1 MKKILI
7 SGGDLFN
14 YGDKALIR
22 GTIESL
28 RRFIPDA
35 DITMVSA
42 LPEIDQAEYGP
53 YGVKVIKSP
62 WYRRTK
68 TPRLKQIANLYSVI
82 LALLTLFNCILHRIF
97 KPLLNIPIRG
107 GFQQYDIYV
116 EIGTD
121 VHSTGYGPARFYYS
135 LFSPLFWKII
145 NKPFVMFAETLGP
158 YKGKLDRFLMRF
170 ICNRAGAITLREEAS
185 MGHLQELGINNL
197 NVHVAPDPAYL
208 FVSQCPR
215 ERVDEILANSGISGD
230 GKLLVGISASA
241 LIYRYAFPG
250 IRSHKDK
257 YDRYVTLMAEI
268 ADYIVDQL
276 DASVIF
282 IPHNISPQTN
292 DRLISDDICQRVKNH
307 RRVKVLRGEY
317 TVDELKSAIGTCQ
330 MFIGCRMHPAIAAA
344 SMYIP
349 ALAMSYS
356 HKWGS
361 LSFVLDKERFMVDIT
376 SSDFDQLLSEACS
389 KIDYVWENRER
400 ISQELKQ
407 KIPEVK
413 ERALLSAELVKEL
426 LDKPSKASG
435 K

>member
-7 SGGDLFN
+7 PGGDLYN
-14 YGDKALIR
+14 YGDRALIR

-28 RRFIPDA
+28 KSFIPDA
-35 DITMVSA
+35 DITMLSA
-42 LPEIDQAEYGP
+42 LPELDRAEYGQ
-53 YGVKVIKSP
+53 YGINVTKTP

-68 TPRLKQIANLYSVI
+68 TPKFKKIANIFSAM
-82 LALLTLFNCILHRIF
+82 LALLTLLNCILRRLF
-97 KPLLNIPIRG
+97 KPLNIPIMG
-107 GFQQYDIYV
+107 GLQKYDIYV

-121 VHSTGYGPARFYYS
+121 VHSSGYGPVRFYYHS
-135 LFSPLFWKII
+135 LPLLCWII
-145 NKPFVMFAETLGP
+145 IKKPFMLFAETLGP
-158 YKGKLDRFLMRF
+158 YNDKLERALMRF

-185 MGHLQELGINNL
+185 MGHLQELGISNP
-197 NVHVAPDPAYL
+197 NVHVTPDPAYL
-208 FVSQCPR
+208 FISQCPR
-215 ERVDEILANSGISGD
+215 ERVHEILANSGINEG
-230 GKLLVGISASA
+230 GKPLVGIAASA
-241 LIYRYAFPG
+241 LIYRYAFPS

-292 DRLISDDICQRVKNH
+292 DRLVSDDICQQVRNQDRVKL
-307 RRVKVLRGEY
+307 LRGEY
-317 TVDELKSAIGTCQ
+317 TVDELKTVIGTCQ

-361 LSFVLDKERFMVDIT
+361 LSFAFDKERFMVDIT
-376 SSDFDQLLSEACS
+376 SSDFEQLLSEACL
-389 KIDYVWENRER
+389 KIDYVWENREQ
-400 ISQELKQ
+400 ISRELKQ
-407 KIPEVK
+407 KMPEVK
-413 ERALLSAELVKEL
+413 ERALVSAELVKEL